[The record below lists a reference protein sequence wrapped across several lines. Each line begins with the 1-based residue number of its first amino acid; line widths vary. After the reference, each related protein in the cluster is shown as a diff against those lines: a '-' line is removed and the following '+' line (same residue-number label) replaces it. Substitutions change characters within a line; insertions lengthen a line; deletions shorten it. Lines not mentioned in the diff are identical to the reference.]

1 MAALEGLF
9 NATANHSGPLTR
21 AEMGAKIDEA
31 VSKLPAGVT
40 PQELLRR
47 ESPAPRVELADRLR
61 GAKPST
67 GCGSSGEVPRTGRYF
82 LRVEDPLLGWID
94 RPYEI
99 HIPASY
105 LLRSI
110 LALCSYQAHQPPP
123 PPTTH

>member
-1 MAALEGLF
+1 MARASQGLAALEGLF

-82 LRVEDPLLGWID
+82 LRVEDPLLLMAVGVATAQVCKAVIS
-94 RPYEI
+94 
-99 HIPASY
+99 AS
-105 LLRSI
+105 LV
-110 LALCSYQAHQPPP
+110 AHLCVSLSL
-123 PPTTH
+123 